1 MWGPPK
7 EAAAKAEPVVKNV
20 AVKTEP
26 TLKNTPFKTE
36 PCAAQKGHHAT

>member
-1 MWGPPK
+1 MRNPPK
-7 EAAAKAEPVVKNV
+7 KAAVKAEPVTKNV